1 MEQEKNK
8 FSNALEKIESISKDI
23 GLSKKDKKTIL
34 KIEKTDNPD
43 IKTLNL
49 QSGSWEANEPWFV
62 IDEDNNIHTLV
73 SIESLLKIIEAL
85 KLAQQENFNQKLEK
99 TIWQH
104 IPIDFQDVWVV
115 AMDEIKRIAAS
126 SKDKKNINIDIEKLI
141 KSIKSK
147 HPNLFFNLKDI
158 VYE

>member
-115 AMDEIKRIAAS
+115 AMDEI
-126 SKDKKNINIDIEKLI
+126 
-141 KSIKSK
+141 
-147 HPNLFFNLKDI
+147 
-158 VYE
+158 